1 MKKILAVVGTNNK
14 NSVNKKLVKYVSGLL
29 EDVEIKLQDWT
40 HFDAPIYSID
50 WEKERGIPVDVQILQ
65 NTLAEYEGVI
75 IAVTEHNLTIST
87 FLKNIIDWL
96 SRADNQFLKNK
107 KILLMST
114 SDDEKGSI
122 NALKYM
128 REITPVFGAE
138 VVESFSLPLF
148 SKNFDEEKNTLNDE
162 VMLLGL
168 MEVLTNFQ
176 RNFQD

>member
-14 NSVNKKLVKYVSGLL
+14 KSVNKKLVKYVSGLL
-29 EDVEIKLQDWT
+29 KDVEIKLQDWT

-50 WEKERGIPVDVQILQ
+50 WEKERGIPVDIQILQ
-65 NTLAEYEGVI
+65 NTLAEYEGII
-75 IAVTEHNLTIST
+75 IAVTEHNLTVSS

-96 SRADNQFLKNK
+96 SRADDQFLKDK

-114 SDDEKGSI
+114 SDDEKGSA
-122 NALKYM
+122 NALEYM
-128 REITPVFGAE
+128 KKITPVFGVK

-148 SKNFDEEKNTLNDE
+148 SENFDEEKNTLKDE

-168 MEVLTNFQ
+168 MDVLTNYQ
-176 RNFQD
+176 QKL